1 MSSATETA
9 KRNEDQIDNGA
20 QRAADQ
26 GYDLFRRPQDAY
38 VEVVRTWMESFNRF
52 VPSLF
57 TWTVD
62 PKGLGVDEAIDSAF
76 DLAEE
81 LLASQ
86 RRIAHQ
92 IFGASK
98 PLLDVAVKQQREL
111 VEQGGRVQREFV
123 DQIEPQRE
131 AEREQAEQEQA
142 EREEAEREQAQREQ
156 PQREQA
162 QREQAQREQA
172 QREQAQRE
180 QPQREQAQREQAQ
193 REQAQ
198 RERQEAKSKY
208 QSMTLEELREAAA
221 KGGIEGRSSLGKQQL
236 IDALLE
242 RR

>member
-9 KRNEDQIDNGA
+9 ERNEDQIDIDNGA

-26 GYDLFRRPQDAY
+26 GYDLFRRPQEAY

-142 EREEAEREQAQREQ
+142 EREPAEREQAQREQ
-156 PQREQA
+156 PQREQ
-162 QREQAQREQA
+162 
-172 QREQAQRE
+172 
-180 QPQREQAQREQAQ
+180 PQREQAQREQAEREQ
-193 REQAQ
+193 AEREQAQ

-208 QSMTLEELREAAA
+208 QGMTLEELREAAA

>member
-9 KRNEDQIDNGA
+9 ERNEDQIDIDNGA

-26 GYDLFRRPQDAY
+26 GYDLFRRPQEAY

-62 PKGLGVDEAIDSAF
+62 PRGLGVDEAIDSAF

-98 PLLDVAVKQQREL
+98 PLFDVAVKQQREL

-156 PQREQA
+156 
-162 QREQAQREQA
+162 A

-180 QPQREQAQREQAQ
+180 QP
-193 REQAQ
+193 Q

>member
-9 KRNEDQIDNGA
+9 ERNEDQIDIDNGA

-52 VPSLF
+52 VPRLF

-142 EREEAEREQAQREQ
+142 EREEAEREQAQRE
-156 PQREQA
+156 
-162 QREQAQREQA
+162 
-172 QREQAQRE
+172 
-180 QPQREQAQREQAQ
+180 
-193 REQAQ
+193 
-198 RERQEAKSKY
+198 RQEAKSKY

-221 KGGIEGRSSLGKQQL
+221 KGGIEGRSLGKQQL